1 MAETIKDTRRLAEKE
16 SRNESLGVSMASNT
30 NRRKTT
36 ITEDI
41 LDKNKAEK
49 NHVVES
55 EDGEESESEDE
66 GIEDFYIASRK
77 VTNQVEEERDS
88 LKNELRMMRAKRDS
102 LEEELMTEKREKE
115 LMRRILTITKKERDC
130 LKEEIRA
137 IKLEEVDKTEA
148 DKSNKPVVESG
159 VSSCRKSSVSKLTS
173 TEDKVEDKCPEAKTD
188 TEHPKIAC
196 NQIVEGDEKKTRRQ
210 STVTFSAVKKTR
222 NCKFGDFCQGC
233 PTPECEICIFCLDR
247 PSRGGKNRLKQKCLE
262 RKCRSDSVLES
273 VPEEQEVGTESVELS
288 CDECSQDFRRNEQLK
303 RHMITTHGA

>member
-1 MAETIKDTRRLAEKE
+1 ME
-16 SRNESLGVSMASNT
+16 SSNESLGVSMASNT
-30 NRRKTT
+30 NKRKTT

-41 LDKNKAEK
+41 LDKNKAME
-49 NHVVES
+49 NHDIES

-137 IKLEEVDKTEA
+137 IKLEEVDKKEA
-148 DKSNKPVVESG
+148 DQSNKPVVKGS
-159 VSSCRKSSVSKLTS
+159 VQKTIRASSRRKSSVSELTS
-173 TEDKVEDKCPEAKTD
+173 TEDKVEDECPEAKTNH
-188 TEHPKIAC
+188 ENPKIAT

-247 PSRGGKNRLKQKCLE
+247 PSRGGKNRLKQNCLE

-273 VPEEQEVGTESVELS
+273 VPEEQEVGTESMELS
-288 CDECSQDFRRNEQLK
+288 CDQCSQDFRRNEQLK